1 MEQSD
6 GNGTNQMVM
15 EQTRC

>member
-15 EQTRC
+15 EQTRW